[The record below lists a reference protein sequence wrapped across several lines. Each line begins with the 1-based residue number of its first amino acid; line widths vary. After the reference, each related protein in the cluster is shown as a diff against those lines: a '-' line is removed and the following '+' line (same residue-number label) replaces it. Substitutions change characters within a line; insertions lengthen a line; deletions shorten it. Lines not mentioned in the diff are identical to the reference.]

1 MPAPW
6 TFSLDL
12 EDHRPNP
19 EAEDRLPA
27 AAESVRRFL
36 ADEGI
41 RGTIFVVGE
50 VARSHPEVV
59 AGFVTDGHE
68 IGLHGHRHVPLTQ
81 LDPDT
86 FRAETEQGSAAV
98 AQITG
103 VEPVGYRAP
112 TFSLVRE
119 TVWAT
124 DVLADLGFTYSSSI
138 LPAPNPLYGFP
149 GSPRVPFVWPSGLV
163 EFPIPIIRAG
173 VALPF
178 GGTYLRVL
186 PWPLLAAALRAI
198 DVGPAP
204 STYCHPYDFDP
215 GEPYWQPP
223 ETGWFTSR
231 LLWVGRHR
239 MFAKV
244 RRLLG
249 ATPGP
254 PLAERLDT
262 ADRDLR
268 VADVAP

>member
-12 EDHRPNP
+12 EDHRPDL

-36 ADEGI
+36 ADQGI
-41 RGTIFVVGE
+41 RGTIFVVGD
-50 VARSHPEVV
+50 VARSHPGIV
-59 AGFVTDGHE
+59 ADFAADGHE
-68 IGLHGHRHVPLTQ
+68 IGLHGNRHVPLTD

-86 FRAETEQGSAAV
+86 FRTETEQGRAAL
-98 AQITG
+98 AEIAG
-103 VEPVGYRAP
+103 AEPVGFRAP

-124 DVLADLGFTYSSSI
+124 DVLAELGFTYSSSI
-138 LPAPNPLYGFP
+138 LPAANPLYGFP
-149 GSPRVPFVWPSGLV
+149 GTPRTPFVWPSGLV
-163 EFPIPIIRAG
+163 EFPMPIIRAG

-186 PWPLLAAALRAI
+186 PWPLLAVARRAM

-204 STYCHPYDFDP
+204 NTYCHPYDFDP

-223 ETGWFTSR
+223 ETGRFTSR
-231 LLWVGRHR
+231 LLWVGRRR
-239 MFAKV
+239 MFGKV
-244 RRLLG
+244 RRLIG
-249 ATPGP
+249 ATAGP
-254 PLAERLDT
+254 PLAERLDA
-262 ADRDLR
+262 ADPDLKVTE
-268 VADVAP
+268 VAA